1 VHLLSVLLIAI
12 TLFPASTYL
21 DRTSLQL
28 NHPVATSSPE
38 YYPTVTDGPE
48 WPPEWPPIVAQL
60 DGPEWPPEWPPIVAL
75 ADGPEWPPEWPP
87 IVAATDGPQLPA
99 AFV

>member
-1 VHLLSVLLIAI
+1 MYRLCVLLIAI
-12 TLFPASTYL
+12 TLFPASTI
-21 DRTSLQL
+21 L
-28 NHPVATSSPE
+28 NSIPSQSNSFATNGPE
-38 YYPTVTDGPE
+38 YPTVTDGPE

-60 DGPEWPPEWPPIVAL
+60 DGPEWPPEWPPIVAM

-87 IVAATDGPQLPA
+87 IVAPANGAQLSA